1 MTNGLI
7 KINGEDLGELPNP
20 RRFIEWISNKMEYR
34 PLLTSFVNHCI
45 MIRHYNKFMKKMPFN
60 PDDREERACTAD
72 ISMNWMS
79 RHGYNKLI
87 SQAK

>member
-1 MTNGLI
+1 M
-7 KINGEDLGELPNP
+7 
-20 RRFIEWISNKMEYR
+20 
-34 PLLTSFVNHCI
+34 LTSFVNHCI

-79 RHGYNKLI
+79 RHGDNELI
-87 SQAK
+87 SQAE